1 MDRAIH
7 RLTSWRETLV
17 DDQAFL
23 EQGLGSSAD
32 EAADRLS
39 AIDVGELVIRPVTLG
54 FVRVG
59 ARQSARPHTWY

>member
-1 MDRAIH
+1 LA
-7 RLTSWRETLV
+7 ETLV

-59 ARQSARPHTWY
+59 ATAVSATAHLVLT